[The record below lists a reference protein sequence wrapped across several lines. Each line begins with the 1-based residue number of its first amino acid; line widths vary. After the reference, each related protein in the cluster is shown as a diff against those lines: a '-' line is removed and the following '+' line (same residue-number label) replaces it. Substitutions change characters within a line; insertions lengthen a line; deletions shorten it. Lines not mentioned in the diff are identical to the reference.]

1 MRGFR
6 GFLKALAE
14 VLLVFGYCALALV
27 ACAHKPIIEA
37 RVVELPVTKFV
48 PIDAALLVPCA
59 IAEGPLS
66 RVIDVARERKA
77 ALETCNGQLEAIR
90 ALQPKDADP

>member
-1 MRGFR
+1 MRQ
-6 GFLKALAE
+6 FLG
-14 VLLVFGYCALALV
+14 LLTLALV
-27 ACAHKPIIEA
+27 ACASDPVIKTE
-37 RVVELPVTKFV
+37 VVELPVTKFV

-77 ALETCNGQLEAIR
+77 ALETCNGQLDAIR
-90 ALQPKDADP
+90 ALQPKGADP